1 MLGMTVPRSQ
11 ASSDGPLAT
20 ATILPLAEWT
30 LLPYADE
37 IPVIIPSYPRN
48 APPHRPPGGHYRVSS

>member
-20 ATILPLAEWT
+20 ATMPLAEWT